1 MMLNQLIKVDERQLT
16 ESSVL
21 SELFIYQ
28 HKFEQIT
35 TIQALLKQVQQV
47 VEALHAGLLP
57 PNLPWLEVNEAMVG
71 EVQQVILK
79 RYPTQPDLG
88 NQAWQRSLDDLEALD
103 QWLHNF
109 RDLLIT
115 NYQMYG
121 FVSTPWLGA
130 LQAYLGQ
137 RSTLEL
143 MAGRGYLTAGLRAL
157 TPDVNHQAVD
167 NLSWKNQPD
176 VNVMPAV
183 TEVEDLDALQ
193 ALAINAQQSEVLLMS
208 WAPDN
213 ATLDVEILKWVRAH
227 YAGEFL
233 VIGEVN
239 GATNSAE
246 FWQTA
251 QLKPLKAINR
261 KFPSFDLIDEKI
273 YQVH

>member
-35 TIQALLKQVQQV
+35 TIQTLLKQIQQV
-47 VEALHAGLLP
+47 IEALHAGLLP
-57 PNLPWLEVNEAMVG
+57 PALPWLEVDDAMVG
-71 EVQQVILK
+71 EVQQNILK
-79 RYPTQPDLG
+79 RYPTQPTLG
-88 NQAWQRSLDDLEALD
+88 NQTWQRALDDLETLD

-109 RDLLIT
+109 RDCLIN

-121 FVSTPWLGA
+121 YVSTPWLRA
-130 LQAYLGQ
+130 LQVYLGQ
-137 RSTLEL
+137 RPTLEL
-143 MAGRGYLTAGLRAL
+143 MAGRGYLTAGLRVL
-157 TPDVNHQAVD
+157 TPNVKHQAVD
-167 NLSWKNQPD
+167 NLSWQRQPD
-176 VNVMPAV
+176 VHIMPAV
-183 TEVEDLDALQ
+183 TEVEDADALQ
-193 ALAINAQQSEVLLMS
+193 ALAIYAQHSEVLLMS

-227 YAGEFL
+227 YEGEFL

-251 QLKPLKAINR
+251 HLKPLKAINR
-261 KFPSFDLIDEKI
+261 KFSSFDLIDEKI
-273 YQVH
+273 YRVY